1 MSTTRSTTASL
12 DGVDLAALAD
22 GLVDEMGADLVTGI
36 ERYLAARR
44 RTAHPLLTATT
55 RELVDQALAELAGGP
70 LAAPVTGPADA
81 VSLPRGLWRVMP
93 DRLLSLHP
101 ARRGEGVQRLRISPA
116 QHLELTALVLERWGW
131 ARTPGRWRTPGGNRC
146 ILGAQAAIHHL
157 GYGTQDTVTAAG
169 VHIQT
174 ALTARGIREPYPTW
188 NDQPTT
194 SRDQVLAV
202 VRAAAT
208 AARR

>member
-1 MSTTRSTTASL
+1 MSTNRSTTASL
-12 DGVDLAALAD
+12 DGVNLTELAD

-44 RTAHPLLTATT
+44 RTAHPLVTATT
-55 RELVDQALAELAGGP
+55 QELVDQALAAGP
-70 LAAPVTGPADA
+70 LPAPTTGSATD

-101 ARRGEGVQRLRISPA
+101 ARRGEGVQRLRITTA

-131 ARTPGRWRTPGGNRC
+131 ARTPKGWRTPGGSRC
-146 ILGAQAAIHHL
+146 ILGAQAAIFHL
-157 GYGTQDTVTAAG
+157 GYGTEDTVTAAG
-169 VHIQT
+169 IHIQT
-174 ALTARGIREPYPTW
+174 ALTRRGIREPYPTW
-188 NDQPTT
+188 NDRPGT

-202 VRAAAT
+202 IRTAAT